1 MLNIINRIFRRKAR
15 IVSVSHTDRATY
27 AVMSDG
33 RVFCRAR
40 NGAGVWFE
48 PAIFDELSG
57 E

>member
-1 MLNIINRIFRRKAR
+1 MLKVIKRIFRRKAR
-15 IVSVSHTDRATY
+15 IVSVSHTDLATY

-33 RVFCRAR
+33 RVFSRAK
-40 NGAGVWFE
+40 NGVGVWFE